1 MKTTTLSVLA
11 ALLAAPAAAR
21 GEAVP
26 PPAASQA
33 PPAAHAPAPDAP
45 AEAAAVEFDE
55 AVRLAAAHAT
65 VATLASE
72 EVRRAEALLVQARS
86 GSLPALSA
94 TGVYTHLSSNREQA
108 GRTIAAEDQ
117 WSGSVSASVPLVVP
131 SRWVQWSH
139 ASDAVAVARA
149 SLQDAQ
155 RGVTLLAARAYLAIL
170 AQKRAVDVSRRAVAT
185 AAAHFEFA
193 RARRADGVG
202 NALDEARSDQDRKST
217 RLQLENALIGL
228 ARAQEALG
236 IATGADRP
244 LDAGG
249 EPDLRLAVA
258 SQDALLRE
266 AEASRADV
274 RAARERADAARRVA
288 RDSWAD
294 WLPSLS
300 AVGQTFLQDP
310 PTLAT
315 PHDGWQAQLVLSVP
329 LFEGGLRTGQRRERL
344 ALEAEAAAQLTGL
357 TQQARSE
364 VRSALST
371 LQHVEAGLEQSRRGA
386 ERAQAALALV
396 SEAYRAGAT
405 TSLDVVDAE
414 QRARDADTAA
424 VVAEDAV
431 RQGRLDL
438 LSAAGR
444 FPEEGP

>member
-45 AEAAAVEFDE
+45 AAAAAVEFDE

-193 RARRADGVG
+193 RARRAGGVG
-202 NALDEARSDQDRKST
+202 NALDEARSDQQLASAQV
-217 RLQLENALIGL
+217 QLENALIGL

-258 SQDALLRE
+258 SPEALLRE

-357 TQQARSE
+357 TRQARSE
-364 VRSALST
+364 VRSALSA
-371 LQHVEAGLEQSRRGA
+371 LQHAEAALEQSRRGA

-396 SEAYRAGAT
+396 SQAYRAGAT

-444 FPEEGP
+444 FPEGGP

>member
-33 PPAAHAPAPDAP
+33 PPAAHAPAPDAS
-45 AEAAAVEFDE
+45 AAAAAVEFDE

-193 RARRADGVG
+193 RARRAGGVG
-202 NALDEARSDQDRKST
+202 NALDEARSDQQLASAQV
-217 RLQLENALIGL
+217 QLENALIGL

-300 AVGQTFLQDP
+300 AVGQSFVQDP
-310 PTLAT
+310 PTLTMPAN
-315 PHDGWQAQLVLSVP
+315 GWQAQVVLSVP
-329 LFEGGLRTGQRRERL
+329 IFEGGLRVGQRRER
-344 ALEAEAAAQLTGL
+344 
-357 TQQARSE
+357 
-364 VRSALST
+364 
-371 LQHVEAGLEQSRRGA
+371 
-386 ERAQAALALV
+386 LALV

-444 FPEEGP
+444 

>member
-45 AEAAAVEFDE
+45 AAAAAVEFDE

-193 RARRADGVG
+193 RARRAGGVG
-202 NALDEARSDQDRKST
+202 NALDEARSDQQLASAQV
-217 RLQLENALIGL
+217 QLENALIGL

-258 SQDALLRE
+258 SPDALLRE

-357 TQQARSE
+357 TRQARSE
-364 VRSALST
+364 VRSALSA
-371 LQHVEAGLEQSRRGA
+371 LQHAEAALEQSRRGA

-396 SEAYRAGAT
+396 SQAYRAGAT

-444 FPEEGP
+444 FPEGGP

>member
-1 MKTTTLSVLA
+1 MRSTILSVLA
-11 ALLAAPAAAR
+11 ALLAAPAAR
-21 GEAVP
+21 GEVAP
-26 PPAASQA
+26 PPASAA
-33 PPAAHAPAPDAP
+33 PPTTAAPAPDAP
-45 AEAAAVEFDE
+45 AAATGVVEFDE
-55 AVRLAAAHAT
+55 AVRRAAAHAT
-65 VATLASE
+65 AATLASE

-86 GSLPALSA
+86 GSLPLLSA
-94 TGVYTHLSSNREQA
+94 TGVYTRLDSSREQA
-108 GRTIAAEDQ
+108 GRTIAAEEQ
-117 WSGSVSASVPLVVP
+117 WSGTATASVPLVVP
-131 SRWVQWSH
+131 SRWTQWSH
-139 ASDAVAVARA
+139 ASDQVAVARA

-155 RGVTLLAARAYLAIL
+155 RGVTLLAARSYLAIL

-193 RARRADGVG
+193 RARRAGGVG
-202 NALDEARSDQDRKST
+202 NALDEARSDQQLASAQV
-217 RLQLENALIGL
+217 QLENALIGL

-300 AVGQTFLQDP
+300 AVGQSFVQDP
-310 PTLAT
+310 PTLTMPAN
-315 PHDGWQAQLVLSVP
+315 GWQAQVVLSVP
-329 LFEGGLRTGQRRERL
+329 IFEGGLRVGQRRERL

-371 LQHVEAGLEQSRRGA
+371 LQHAEAGLEQSRRGA

-444 FPEEGP
+444 FP

>member
-45 AEAAAVEFDE
+45 AAAAAVEFDE

-193 RARRADGVG
+193 RARRAGGVG
-202 NALDEARSDQDRKST
+202 NALDEARSDQQLASAQV
-217 RLQLENALIGL
+217 QLENALIGL

-258 SQDALLRE
+258 SPDALLRE

-294 WLPSLS
+294 WAPSLS
-300 AVGQTFLQDP
+300 GVAQTFLQDP
-310 PTLAT
+310 PTLST

-357 TQQARSE
+357 TRQARSE
-364 VRSALST
+364 VRSALSA
-371 LQHVEAGLEQSRRGA
+371 LQHAEAALEQSRRGA

-396 SEAYRAGAT
+396 SQAYRAGAT

-444 FPEEGP
+444 FPERGP